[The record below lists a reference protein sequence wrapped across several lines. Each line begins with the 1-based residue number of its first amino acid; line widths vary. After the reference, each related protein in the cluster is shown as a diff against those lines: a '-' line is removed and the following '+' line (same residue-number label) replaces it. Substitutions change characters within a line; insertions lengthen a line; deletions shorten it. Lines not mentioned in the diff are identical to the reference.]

1 MSIALRK
8 DNLNLSAADSAKHLI
23 FNSIFISA
31 VLWAGVQQ
39 LHLRFVASR
48 GDVAIVT
55 AVSVKHLAHS
65 REPIVEKCMGH
76 KVGIWLC
83 ADTEWA
89 RQLASAR
96 F

>member
-1 MSIALRK
+1 MSKALRK
-8 DNLNLSAADSAKHLI
+8 DNLNLSTADFAKHLI

-48 GDVAIVT
+48 GDIAIVT

-65 REPIVEKCMGH
+65 RVPIVE
-76 KVGIWLC
+76 
-83 ADTEWA
+83 
-89 RQLASAR
+89 SAWDKK
-96 F
+96 